1 MVKSNTMLA
10 AVGALSF
17 ALAAPATAQPDDLR
31 RTITA
36 DMPGLLAIYRDL
48 HQHPELAF
56 QEVRSAKIMADAA
69 RAAGFAVT
77 EKVGKTGVVAVLKN
91 GPGPVVMIRADM
103 DALPVVEQTG
113 LPFASKARG
122 VAAGG
127 ETGIMHACGHDTH
140 MTAWIATARLMAT
153 RRSEWSGTLVMIGQP
168 AEETGQGAKAMLD
181 DGLYTRFPKPNYA
194 LAFHDM
200 AATPAGKITYASG
213 PAMANVDSVDI
224 EVKGVGGH
232 GAAPHTTRDPIVL
245 ASAIVMRLQTL
256 VSRENNPVEPAVVT
270 VGSFH
275 GGSRYNIIGDSAK
288 LQLTVRSFTDE
299 QRERLKE
306 GIERVVKYEA
316 MASGV
321 PADKMPVVAYGV
333 EFTPSLINE
342 PGFTAQVMEP
352 LKERFGAERVSTAPP
367 IMPGEDFA
375 RYRRTD
381 PAHVQSVMFWVGGE
395 RPEVIA
401 KAARDGTVLPSLH
414 SPFWAPDAEKVI
426 GTAAEALT
434 ASAMRLMPK
443 GD

>member
-1 MVKSNTMLA
+1 MMLVA
-10 AVGALSF
+10 GS
-17 ALAAPATAQPDDLR
+17 ALAMAVAAPLQAQPDNLR
-31 RTITA
+31 QTIA
-36 DMPGLLAIYRDL
+36 SDMPGLMAIYRDL

-56 QEVRSAKIMADAA
+56 TEIRSARIMADAA
-69 RAAGFAVT
+69 RAAGFTVT
-77 EKVGKTGVVAVLKN
+77 EKVGRTGVVAVMRN

-122 VAAGG
+122 QAAGG

-140 MTAWIATARLMAT
+140 MTAWIATARLLAA
-153 RRSEWSGTLVMIGQP
+153 RKDQWSGTLVMIGQP

-200 AATPAGKITYASG
+200 AATPAGQITYASG
-213 PAMANVDSVDI
+213 PAMANVDSIDI

-275 GGSRYNIIGDSAK
+275 AGSRYNIIGDSAK

-299 QRERLKE
+299 QRARLHE
-306 GIERVVKYEA
+306 GIRRVVTGEA

-321 PADKMPVVAYGV
+321 PADRMPVIDFGA
-333 EFTPSLINE
+333 EHTPSLINE

-352 LKERFGAERVSTAPP
+352 LRERFGADRVTTAPP

-381 PAHVQSVMFWVGGE
+381 PAHVQSVLFWVGGE
-395 RPEVIA
+395 DPAKIA
-401 KAARDGTVLPSLH
+401 AAAKSGETLPSLH

-434 ASAMRLMPK
+434 VSAMRLLPN
-443 GD
+443 GA